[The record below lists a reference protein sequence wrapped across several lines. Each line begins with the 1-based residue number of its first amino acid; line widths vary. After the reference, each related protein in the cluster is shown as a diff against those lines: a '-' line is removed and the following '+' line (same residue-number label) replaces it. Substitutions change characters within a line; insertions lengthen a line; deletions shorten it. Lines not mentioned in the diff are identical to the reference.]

1 MPINETQIQKDCRI
15 KAAALVRYIKEYN
28 SYCTEV
34 KQDEGKIL
42 KAESEGKDEYSIKKM
57 VGDVGAFLPVERS
70 AA

>member
-15 KAAALVRYIKEYN
+15 KSSGLVRYIKEYN

-34 KQDEGKIL
+34 KQDEAKIL

-57 VGDVGAFLPVERS
+57 VIWCGSF
-70 AA
+70 